1 MKGVI
6 RFGRRSIHDIPEEE
20 FRSLISWVPQ
30 SPYLFSG
37 SILENIC
44 LFQAN
49 PDRSRIQSAID
60 KANLDS
66 YIHQL
71 PLGYD
76 TQVGERGSLI
86 STGQA
91 QRLAIARAFYRNTPI
106 LVMDEPTS
114 SVDPETESALIE
126 SLTELKTE
134 KTVLMI
140 AHRLSTITSSD
151 QIMVMEEGRI
161 KEKGKHAELMALRS
175 DYYQLFTGVAGDK
188 N

>member
-1 MKGVI
+1 MRLLTHCEGSV
-6 RFGRRSIHDIPEEE
+6 RFGQRSIHDIPEEE
-20 FRSLISWVPQ
+20 FRNLISWVPQ

-49 PDRSRIQSAID
+49 PDRSRIKSAIE
-60 KANLDS
+60 KAQLDS
-66 YIHQL
+66 YIRQL

-114 SVDPETESALIE
+114 SVDPETESASDRIPNRIKDRKN
-126 SLTELKTE
+126 S
-134 KTVLMI
+134 I
-140 AHRLSTITSSD
+140 DDRSSTINNHIERSD
-151 QIMVMEEGRI
+151 IGYGGRQD
-161 KEKGKHAELMALRS
+161 KGKGKTCRIDGTS
-175 DYYQLFTGVAGDK
+175 K
-188 N
+188 